1 MIHVAAEKKTHKH
14 CTEME
19 NDIGKEMECIMRQ
32 AYQSAGTFT
41 RRIGNTNYR
50 VKIHYCADE
59 NENVQEKVLRM
70 IRNDIALA
78 ADSSDRGF
86 QKSEGCGTMN
96 MPQTSRAA

>member
-1 MIHVAAEKKTHKH
+1 MQ
-14 CTEME
+14 
-19 NDIGKEMECIMRQ
+19 Q

-59 NENVQEKVLRM
+59 QENVQSKILRM
-70 IRNDIALA
+70 IQNDIA
-78 ADSSDRGF
+78 ADPQETGF
-86 QKSEGCGTMN
+86 QNSEICGTMK